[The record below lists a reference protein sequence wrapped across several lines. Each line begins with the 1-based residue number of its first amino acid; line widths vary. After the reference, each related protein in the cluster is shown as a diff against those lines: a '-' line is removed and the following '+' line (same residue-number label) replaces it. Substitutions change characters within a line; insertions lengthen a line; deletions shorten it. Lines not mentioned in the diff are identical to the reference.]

1 MKTRQLL
8 AAVVALEVASGLPYG
23 VVNELAPLWLRVR
36 GVDLAALGALT
47 LVGLPWTLKALWAPL
62 VDRHGTLPRW
72 IFGGLAGTAAGAG
85 ALAILAGRGG
95 DLGGMLPLVV
105 AVLVCVALAS
115 ATQDLALDGWLVQV
129 TPPEARGR
137 VTGVRVA
144 SYRGAMALAGGGAA
158 WIGATWGWPLAFG
171 VAALVLATM
180 AIPVAGLEAPPRE
193 APSTPGSWGA
203 ALGEWLASRERVALL
218 LFVVLYKLGD
228 AAMAPMTRPFLLDSG
243 LDAGTVG
250 LLSSTAGAVL
260 VSGGAILGGVLL
272 ERLGP
277 MWGVLVL
284 GSAQAL
290 SNLVYAAAAW
300 RGDTA
305 WAVAACVTESLTTGL
320 GTAAMLSLVLA
331 ASAGAGSQAA
341 TRFAVLSAAG
351 GLTRTL
357 AGAVSGFGAAR
368 FGYATWFLLTFVM
381 ALPALGLVPWVTG
394 ARVRG
399 GRGRS

>member
-1 MKTRQLL
+1 
-8 AAVVALEVASGLPYG
+8 
-23 VVNELAPLWLRVR
+23 
-36 GVDLAALGALT
+36 
-47 LVGLPWTLKALWAPL
+47 
-62 VDRHGTLPRW
+62 
-72 IFGGLAGTAAGAG
+72 
-85 ALAILAGRGG
+85 
-95 DLGGMLPLVV
+95 
-105 AVLVCVALAS
+105 
-115 ATQDLALDGWLVQV
+115 
-129 TPPEARGR
+129 
-137 VTGVRVA
+137 
-144 SYRGAMALAGGGAA
+144 
-158 WIGATWGWPLAFG
+158 
-171 VAALVLATM
+171 
-180 AIPVAGLEAPPRE
+180 
-193 APSTPGSWGA
+193 
-203 ALGEWLASRERVALL
+203 
-218 LFVVLYKLGD
+218 
-228 AAMAPMTRPFLLDSG
+228 
-243 LDAGTVG
+243 VG

-260 VSGGAILGGVLL
+260 VSGGALLGGVLL

-277 MWGVLVL
+277 MRGVLVL

-368 FGYATWFLLTFVM
+368 FGYATWFLLTFGM
-381 ALPALGLVPWVTG
+381 ALPALALVPWVTG